1 MADLTQ
7 AVLPASQVAEL
18 LQSLVKAL
26 RAFQIYLPNN
36 PIYQRAIQ
44 QLAGAFAPVWAATD
58 ELVIRVVET
67 EMLWEDQIVYHQLT
81 KSESFAWMLYK
92 DGLRMLTLKRGVEE
106 GEIERF
112 LALVNRARFLTTDAP
127 DDLLT
132 LLWEEEFQ
140 FIAYVFAEPFS
151 DAAPVEAERRPE
163 TEQVTPE
170 TRRELVEEEAPPRP
184 KGVVDMDDFDGT
196 LYFLDETEIN
206 YIVEEVR
213 LEYARDVR
221 ASALSA
227 LFDLYEL
234 ESGPGVRSEI
244 IGILE
249 SLFPNLLN
257 QGEFRVVASILRE
270 LRALASR
277 LQDLPP
283 SERARLSSFESRLSE
298 PLIVAQLVQSLDEA
312 GTRPGDEDVSEVLR
326 ELQPAS
332 LETILSLLP
341 RLQSPGVRTLLEG
354 AVDRLA
360 SGNSAE
366 VLRLLRLPNWEGLP
380 AIIEVCGRLKLQGAV
395 AGLGDALS
403 HSAATVRQAAVDSLA
418 AIGSAGALAHI
429 DRAIEDADRGVR
441 IAAVKAAAAR
451 GYRNALRRVEAV
463 VQGKGLREMDL
474 TEKRAFFEAYGAIG
488 GAAAV
493 PTLAGLLEGRGL
505 LRAKESP
512 ETRAC
517 AALALARAGTPEA
530 RQVLERA
537 ASDKELIVRNAV
549 NHALREARA

>member
-1 MADLTQ
+1 MADVTQ
-7 AVLPASQVAEL
+7 AVLPSAQVAEL

-44 QLAGAFAPVWAATD
+44 QLAAAFRPVWAGTS
-58 ELVIRVVET
+58 ELVLRVVET
-67 EMLWEDQIVYHQLT
+67 EMVWEDQVVYHQLT

-92 DGLRMLTLKRGVEE
+92 DGLRVLTIKRGAEDA
-106 GEIERF
+106 EIERF
-112 LALVNRARFLTTDAP
+112 LSLVNRARFLTTDAP

-140 FIAYVFAEPFS
+140 FITYVFAEPFS
-151 DAAPVEAERRPE
+151 DAAPVEPEERPK
-163 TEQVTPE
+163 TEQTAE
-170 TRRELVEEEAPPRP
+170 SRRELAQEEVPPRP

-196 LYFLDETEIN
+196 LYFLDESEIG
-206 YIVEEVR
+206 YVVDEVR
-213 LEYARDVR
+213 LEYTRDVR

-227 LFDLYEL
+227 LFDLYEI
-234 ESGPGVRSEI
+234 ETAPSVRSEI
-244 IGILE
+244 VGILE

-257 QGEFRVVASILRE
+257 KGEFRVVASVLRE
-270 LRALASR
+270 LRGLAGR
-277 LQDLPP
+277 LPDLPAD
-283 SERARLSSFESRLSE
+283 ERARLKSFESRLSE

-326 ELQPAS
+326 ELQPGA
-332 LETILSLLP
+332 LETILGLLP
-341 RLQSPGVRTLLEG
+341 RLQSDAVRKLLEG

-360 SGNSAE
+360 SANSAE
-366 VLRLLRLPNWEGLP
+366 VLRLLRLPDWEGLR
-380 AIIEVCGRLKLQGAV
+380 AIIDVCGRLKLQGAV
-395 AGLGDALS
+395 AGLGDALG
-403 HSAATVRQAAVDSLA
+403 HTEPEVRHAAVGALA

-429 DRAIEDADRGVR
+429 DRAIEDADRAVR
-441 IAAVKAAAAR
+441 IAAVKAAGAR

-493 PTLAGLLEGRGL
+493 KTLAALLEGRGL

-530 RQVLERA
+530 REVLERS
-537 ASDKELIVRNAV
+537 ASDKELMVRNAV
-549 NHALREARA
+549 NHALREGRA

>member
-1 MADLTQ
+1 MAELSQ

-44 QLAGAFAPVWAATD
+44 QLAAAFGPVWAASD
-58 ELVIRVVET
+58 ELVLRVVET
-67 EMLWEDQIVYHQLT
+67 EMLWDDQVVYHQLT

-92 DGLRMLTLKRGVEE
+92 DGLRVLTLRRGVEE
-106 GEIERF
+106 AEIERF
-112 LALVNRARFLTTDAP
+112 LGLVNRARFLTTDAP

-140 FIAYVFAEPFS
+140 FISYVFAEPFS
-151 DAAPVEAERRPE
+151 DAVPVEAESRPDS
-163 TEQVTPE
+163 EQMTSE
-170 TRRELVEEEAPPRP
+170 TRRERAAEEAPPRP
-184 KGVVDMDDFDGT
+184 KGIVDVDEFDGT
-196 LYFLDETEIN
+196 LYFLDESEIS
-206 YIVEEVR
+206 YIVDEVR

-221 ASALSA
+221 SSALAA
-227 LFDLYEL
+227 LFDLFEL
-234 ESGPGVRSEI
+234 ESSPLVRTEI
-244 IGILE
+244 INILE

-257 QGEFRVVASILRE
+257 KGEFRVVASILRE
-270 LRALASR
+270 LRGLAAR
-277 LQDLPP
+277 LQELPLE
-283 SERARLSSFESRLSE
+283 ERARLSSFESRLSE

-312 GTRPGDEDVSEVLR
+312 DTRPGDEDVSEVLR
-326 ELQPAS
+326 ELQPVA

-360 SGNSAE
+360 SANSAE
-366 VLRLLRLPNWEGLP
+366 VLRLLRLRGWDGLP
-380 AIIEVCGRLKLQGAV
+380 AIIDVCGRLKLQGAV
-395 AGLGDALS
+395 AGLGDALG
-403 HSAATVRQAAVDSLA
+403 HPDAGVRQAAVGALA

-429 DRAIEDADRGVR
+429 DRAIEDADRTVR
-441 IAAVKAAAAR
+441 IAAVKAAGAR

-463 VQGKGLREMDL
+463 VQGKGIREMDL
-474 TEKRAFFEAYGAIG
+474 TEKRAFFEAYGAIA
-488 GAAAV
+488 GAGSV
-493 PTLAGLLEGRGL
+493 KTLAALLEGRGL

-517 AALALARAGTPEA
+517 AALGLARAGTAEA
-530 RQVLERA
+530 REVLERA
-537 ASDKELIVRNAV
+537 ASDKDLIVRNAV
-549 NHALREARA
+549 NHALREGRA